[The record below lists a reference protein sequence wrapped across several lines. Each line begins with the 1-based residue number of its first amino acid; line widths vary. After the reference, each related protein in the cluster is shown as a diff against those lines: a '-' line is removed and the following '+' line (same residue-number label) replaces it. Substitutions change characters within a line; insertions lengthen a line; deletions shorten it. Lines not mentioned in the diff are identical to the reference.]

1 MNKRAFIGRLTN
13 ENCEMPLFNVQTGL
27 PLYSSRWSVFTCQ
40 WLSCPHEVRMNNYFP
55 LLRLLSV
62 FCLTAIMVG
71 DVSKAAPN
79 PYNECACTK
88 EYRPVCGFNGRTYP
102 TQCVANCQGKQINY
116 IKPSSTPECHFSSG
130 VRQIKCSGRCPC
142 FSSSNPAYDWIE

>member
-1 MNKRAFIGRLTN
+1 
-13 ENCEMPLFNVQTGL
+13 
-27 PLYSSRWSVFTCQ
+27 
-40 WLSCPHEVRMNNYFP
+40 MNNYFP

-62 FCLTAIMVG
+62 FCLTAIMVR
-71 DVSKAAPN
+71 DISEAAPN

-116 IKPSSTPECHFSSG
+116 
-130 VRQIKCSGRCPC
+130 
-142 FSSSNPAYDWIE
+142 N